1 MAKVR
6 TLGASSSEQIIADT
20 MPAPRFLNTAGDR
33 VKLELKM
40 LRSLG
45 IIARVA
51 LVFSR
56 RGLDIA
62 QFRLDETS
70 FYENVVVTLEFVANR
85 EQLQAVSRDLSKLIE
100 LRSLR
105 EIPATKPNIA
115 LPSLTEIQSALT
127 C

>member
-1 MAKVR
+1 MPRDR
-6 TLGASSSEQIIADT
+6 TLVTSNNQSIFADP
-20 MPAPRFLNTAGDR
+20 MPAPRFLNATGDR
-33 VKLELKM
+33 VRLELKM
-40 LRSLG
+40 RRSLG

-62 QFRLDETS
+62 QFKLDETKS
-70 FYENVVVTLEFVANR
+70 YEKVVVTLEFRATS

-100 LRSLR
+100 LESIREVLPQPSNISLS
-105 EIPATKPNIA
+105 
-115 LPSLTEIQSALT
+115 SLTEMQSALT

>member
-6 TLGASSSEQIIADT
+6 TLGASNSEQIVADT
-20 MPAPRFLNTAGDR
+20 MPAPQFLNTAGDR

-70 FYENVVVTLEFVANR
+70 FYEKVVVSLEFVANR

-100 LRSLR
+100 LESLR
-105 EIPATKPNIA
+105 EIPATIPNIT
-115 LPSLTEIQSALT
+115 LPSLTEMQSALT